1 MPVGIAGGVFLLIA
15 GLMHVTKRGK
25 NAQETLAT
33 WTDLVV
39 GGAVLVLALAALPL
53 ILILPELPAPQRGTE
68 VAVLV
73 QPDISESADWTP
85 QWIEQQHEKLLRLS
99 AEAALKQPGRTPAL
113 IVWPEAPAPMQPG
126 RADG

>member
-39 GGAVLVLALAALPL
+39 GGAVLVLA
-53 ILILPELPAPQRGTE
+53 
-68 VAVLV
+68 VATLV
-73 QPDISESADWTP
+73 QAS
-85 QWIEQQHEKLLRLS
+85 
-99 AEAALKQPGRTPAL
+99 
-113 IVWPEAPAPMQPG
+113 
-126 RADG
+126 